1 MKILFFLCL
10 VTTSILSV
18 FAYEPKLVASIKIP
32 SDLAGYITEGGQSGI
47 RSTLFIGR
55 AHIIFN
61 TGAVSLIVDKDGR
74 FVFARGII
82 DSESETKTNL
92 LSTIIENGILKIIQE
107 EIFTG
112 QYFHDDGA
120 VAFHTLSPD
129 GYTSIRSV
137 RLETQKRVFKI
148 SANSKEAVSNDY
160 QTSYK
165 YYIENFDRSGKLL
178 TRNIYDGKYL
188 VTGNSGQY
196 PSLYPTPDFFVS
208 TNIRNDIIDVYFI
221 YPSSVQGNGN
231 QINLNLKNISS
242 TNIVG
247 IIETSKTNTIKIQSS
262 EDIKNW
268 IDVQTVI
275 NPSGKTFTIPANKPK
290 EFIRAIE

>member
-1 MKILFFLCL
+1 MKILFLLCL

-32 SDLAGYITEGGQSGI
+32 SDLASYITEGGQIGI

-55 AHIIFN
+55 AHITFN
-61 TGAVSLIVDKDGR
+61 SGGVSLIVDKDGR
-74 FVFARGII
+74 FVFARGNI
-82 DSESETKTNL
+82 DAESETKTNL
-92 LSTIIENGILKIIQE
+92 LSTTIENGILKIIQE

-112 QYFHDDGA
+112 QYFQDDGA
-120 VAFHTLSPD
+120 VAFYTLSPD
-129 GYTSIRSV
+129 GYTSIKNV
-137 RLETQKRVFKI
+137 RFDTAKRVFKI
-148 SANSKEAVSNDY
+148 SANSKEAVSNDF

-165 YYIENFDRSGKLL
+165 YYIEKFDKSGKLF
-178 TRNIYDGKYL
+178 TRKIYDGKYL
-188 VTGNSGQY
+188 IAGNFGQY

-221 YPSSVQGNGN
+221 YPSSSQGNGN
-231 QINLNLKNISS
+231 QINLNLKNISN
-242 TNIVG
+242 TNIAG

-275 NPSGKTFTIPANKPK
+275 NPSGKTFSIPLIKPK